1 MSTLQKMENLSIVLA
16 SIFLEENK
24 ILKVDMGII

>member
-16 SIFLEENK
+16 EIIFLK
-24 ILKVDMGII
+24 KTLKVDIAVI